1 MSKLYDLIDII
12 YDYDA
17 LVEHWLDGD
26 IASLYE
32 TSDGKSAYDFVDEL
46 RNTAFE
52 IIDSLREVLD
62 E

>member
-1 MSKLYDLIDII
+1 MSKLDNLMDII

-32 TSDGKSAYDFVDEL
+32 TGDGKSAYDFADEL
-46 RNTAFE
+46 RENAFE
-52 IIDSLREVLD
+52 IIESLKEVLY